1 MLKEI
6 RQKLIEEKQREVIK
20 EVDDEDSSDE
30 DSDSEPS
37 DDNLDANELM
47 KIMPQKITKKKIGGP
62 KRKRNNPV
70 SSASTNL
77 KRLK

>member
-1 MLKEI
+1 MINDI
-6 RQKLIEEKQREVIK
+6 RNRLAKEKQREVIK
-20 EVDDEDSSDE
+20 EEDEEDSSDE

-47 KIMPQKITKKKIGGP
+47 KIMPQKVSKKKIGGG
-62 KRKRNNPV
+62 RRRRNNP
-70 SSASTNL
+70 TTHTKL